1 MIFNLII
8 SFGSMFHR
16 FNNRSKIKLGHA
28 IKSNITGERFAWFT
42 DELERFEGQTCLMPT
57 QFDELFEK

>member
-1 MIFNLII
+1 MFN
-8 SFGSMFHR
+8 R

-42 DELERFEGQTCLMPT
+42 DELERFEGQAYLTPT
-57 QFDELFEK
+57 QLDELFEE